1 MKLLFENFRKYVNEG
16 QQEDLNTQ
24 IALKIARGGMQDTA
38 LGMSDDDL
46 KDLVVYIYDKEFDE
60 TGEGWNPYDEDLAQ
74 IRDVLTP
81 DDQEDREEYGI
92 EEMIREEVK
101 KHPMWNLKTGKKTMA
116 DGEKH
121 KELAAKGE
129 VHFDPKSVIAALKKE
144 GGAAGLDAIVDIT
157 GADKEELK
165 KNIEKIPK
173 VTKHKNGDYILGDNE
188 NVSVEEM
195 IREEIRM
202 VIEKR
207 KKRKKRKKSKS
218 KKRKGNE
225 ICADGKAW
233 AKRTFDTYPSAYAN
247 LAASKYCKDPNYAKG
262 SKRKSKSR
270 KKRK

>member
-1 MKLLFENFRKYVNEG
+1 MKKLFENFRKYVNEG
-16 QQEDLNTQ
+16 QQEEDLNTQ
-24 IALKIARGGMQDTA
+24 IALKIAKGGIQDVA

-46 KDLVVYIYDKEFDE
+46 KDLVVYVYDQEFDQ
-60 TGEGWNPYDEDLAQ
+60 TGEGWDPYDEDLAQ

-81 DDQEDREEYGI
+81 DDEEDRDEYGI

-129 VHFDPKSVIAALKKE
+129 VHFDPQSVIAALKKE

-173 VTKHKNGDYILGDNE
+173 VTKHKNGDYILGDGE

-195 IREEIRM
+195 IREEMRM
-202 VIEKR
+202 MIE
-207 KKRKKRKKSKS
+207 KRKKRKKSKS
-218 KKRKGNE
+218 KKKKGNK
-225 ICADGKAW
+225 ICPAGIAW

-262 SKRKSKSR
+262 SKRK
-270 KKRK
+270 KK

>member
-16 QQEDLNTQ
+16 QEEDLNTQ

-60 TGEGWNPYDEDLAQ
+60 TGEGWDPYDEDLAQ

-92 EEMIREEVK
+92 EEMIREAVK
-101 KHPMWNLKTGKKTMA
+101 KEKKKLKLSKSNIKK
-116 DGEKH
+116 
-121 KELAAKGE
+121 
-129 VHFDPKSVIAALKKE
+129 VFKKE
-144 GGAAGLDAIVDIT
+144 GGALGLAALVDAIDAPKSKIKKELEDISDV
-157 GADKEELK
+157 G
-165 KNIEKIPK
+165 
-173 VTKHKNGDYILGDNE
+173 KHTDGDYIEDDDKE
-188 NVSVEEM
+188 IDFKKKETIEEM

-225 ICADGKAW
+225 ICAAGIAW

-262 SKRKSKSR
+262 SKKKSKSR